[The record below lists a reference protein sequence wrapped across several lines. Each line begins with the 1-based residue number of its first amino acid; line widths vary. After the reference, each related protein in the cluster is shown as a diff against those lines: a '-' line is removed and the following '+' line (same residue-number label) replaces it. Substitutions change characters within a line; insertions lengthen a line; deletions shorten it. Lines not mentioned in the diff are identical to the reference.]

1 MNLSI
6 EGVTLNAAFIND
18 ILGYYDKDEYKALH
32 AIADG
37 YDLSKP
43 DNRVPMKVY
52 NDLCNWIENGLGKFN
67 LIRVGRKIGETVYQV
82 FLQFNM
88 INENATPSD
97 IMKALKIAASTM
109 IQDPEGRGWEI
120 ITDEPKKI
128 VMRRTQTF
136 NNQLQLGLLDGLAR
150 KSIAAGIKVDFCK
163 EIELGDEFDEY
174 EITWL

>member
-1 MNLSI
+1 MNLSTD
-6 EGVTLNAAFIND
+6 GVTLNAAFIND
-18 ILGYYDKDEYKALH
+18 ILGYYAKDEYKELH
-32 AIADG
+32 SIANG
-37 YDLSKP
+37 YDLSSS
-43 DNRVPMKVY
+43 DNHIPMKVY
-52 NDLCNWIENGLGKFN
+52 NDLCDWIEKSLGKFN
-67 LIRVGRKIGETVYQV
+67 LILVGRKIGETVYQI

-88 INENATPSD
+88 ISENATPSD

-120 ITDEPKKI
+120 IFDEPKRI

-150 KSIAAGIKVDFCK
+150 KSKVSGIKVDFCK
-163 EIELGDEFDEY
+163 EIELGDEHDEY

>member
-1 MNLSI
+1 MNLSTD
-6 EGVTLNAAFIND
+6 GVTLNAAFIND
-18 ILGYYDKDEYKALH
+18 ILGYYEKDEYKSLH
-32 AIADG
+32 AIAEG
-37 YDLSKP
+37 HDLSQP

-52 NDLCNWIENGLGKFN
+52 NDLCDWIENGLGKFN
-67 LIRVGRKIGETVYQV
+67 LIRVGRKIGETVYQI

-88 INENATPSD
+88 IDEKSTPSD

-120 ITDEPKKI
+120 ITDEPKRI
-128 VMRRTQTF
+128 VMRRTQSF

-150 KSIAAGIKVDFCK
+150 KAKVSGIKVDFCK
-163 EIELGDEFDEY
+163 EINLGDEYDEY